1 MRNLLNF
8 ISIAVLLCVISP
20 YALGRKVT
28 YSVASTNARLDSVA
42 MSRPVSSDVSAA
54 QASDAKPASERVGD
68 SHVNGAYIF
77 VPDTLQDDVLRL
89 LDGHSKVVDDLNKLN
104 LEEQTVHKGD
114 TVPMVLK
121 SVNLGRYDRG
131 LSNFLYIPK
140 GVWSIG
146 LTASYG
152 ELGTEDL
159 DIFGL
164 LSDIK
169 IGAHAFSIKPYVQY
183 FIKNNLAV
191 GLKFGYYNARGNI
204 DSFNVDVMEDMNF
217 NLSDIM
223 YRSES
228 YSAALTL
235 AQFLGLTRRGRFGVY
250 NEVELAFK
258 TGNSN
263 FRRPYGGEIR
273 DTYTTSTEVD
283 LNFSPGIQVFIMK
296 NVAFHVSFGVF
307 GFYLKNEKQ
316 RENDVPHGDRF
327 SSGASF
333 RFNLFN
339 INFGVAATL

>member
-1 MRNLLNF
+1 MRNLLSF
-8 ISIAVLLCVISP
+8 ISIAVLICVSSP
-20 YALGRKVT
+20 YALCRKVT
-28 YSVASTNARLDSVA
+28 YSVASPNARLDSVA
-42 MSRPVSSDVSAA
+42 VSRPV
-54 QASDAKPASERVGD
+54 ASDASAAPAYDAKSASEPAHG

-89 LDGHSKVVDDLNKLN
+89 LDGHSKVVDDPNKLD

-114 TVPMVLK
+114 TVPMLLK
-121 SVNLGRYDRG
+121 SVNLGRFDRG

-191 GLKFGYYNARGNI
+191 GLKFGYYNAKGSI

-235 AQFLGLTRRGRFGVY
+235 SQFLGLTRRGRFGVF

-263 FRRPYGGEIR
+263 FRRPYGGELR
-273 DTYTTSTEVD
+273 DTYTTTTEVN

-339 INFGVAATL
+339 INFGVAVTL

>member
-1 MRNLLNF
+1 M
-8 ISIAVLLCVISP
+8 
-20 YALGRKVT
+20 
-28 YSVASTNARLDSVA
+28 
-42 MSRPVSSDVSAA
+42 
-54 QASDAKPASERVGD
+54 
-68 SHVNGAYIF
+68 
-77 VPDTLQDDVLRL
+77 
-89 LDGHSKVVDDLNKLN
+89 
-104 LEEQTVHKGD
+104 
-114 TVPMVLK
+114 
-121 SVNLGRYDRG
+121 
-131 LSNFLYIPK
+131 
-140 GVWSIG
+140 
-146 LTASYG
+146 
-152 ELGTEDL
+152 
-159 DIFGL
+159 
-164 LSDIK
+164 
-169 IGAHAFSIKPYVQY
+169 
-183 FIKNNLAV
+183 
-191 GLKFGYYNARGNI
+191 GLKFGYYNAKGNI

-235 AQFLGLTRRGRFGVY
+235 SQFLGLTRRGRFGVF

-263 FRRPYGGEIR
+263 FRRPYGGELR
-273 DTYTTSTEVD
+273 DTYTTTTEVD

-316 RENDVPHGDRF
+316 REDGVPHGDRF

>member
-1 MRNLLNF
+1 MRHLLYLLPM
-8 ISIAVLLCVISP
+8 AVLLCISSFAP
-20 YALGRKVT
+20 ISSQARKVT
-28 YSVASTNARLDSVA
+28 YSVPNPAIRVDSASVSKPYASVA
-42 MSRPVSSDVSAA
+42 S
-54 QASDAKPASERVGD
+54 ASDEHSAFADDNEVK
-68 SHVNGAYIF
+68 GAYIF

-89 LDGHSKVVDDLNKLN
+89 LDGHSKVVDDMNKLD
-104 LEEQTVHKGD
+104 LDEQTIHKGD

-131 LSNFLYIPK
+131 LSNFLYVPK

-169 IGAHAFSIKPYVQY
+169 IGAHAFSIRPYVQY

-191 GLKFGYYNARGNI
+191 GLKFGYYNAKGNI
-204 DSFNVDVMEDMNF
+204 DSFNVDVMDDMNF

-235 AQFLGLTRRGRFGVY
+235 SQFLGLTRRGRFGVF

-263 FRRPYGGEIR
+263 FRRPYGGELR
-273 DTYTTSTEVD
+273 DTYTTTTEVD

-316 RENDVPHGDRF
+316 REDGVPHGDRF